1 MDLMRWLS
9 QKRLWISMKARSS
22 DRGTINSGTRNV
34 RGGRSDSQCCRLNAC
49 DAKSAG
55 QNSTGRKMQ
64 KESHI
69 LITPPKHPTNNINVV
84 RTRHPM
90 GSVALPDCSAE
101 AVSKQSQGHAQQ
113 SQVTCASGWP
123 PRDSNRA
130 PTVGLLPTAGVER
143 KIEDISSVEPLQL
156 KLCLI
161 SPYIYSFGLPSALQC
176 QSSTSSAAPRLT
188 MQCTCQH

>member
-1 MDLMRWLS
+1 MHQQDAKQEHKLHSRSRAVAAHSEDATDIAHLS
-9 QKRLWISMKARSS
+9 R
-22 DRGTINSGTRNV
+22 
-34 RGGRSDSQCCRLNAC
+34 
-49 DAKSAG
+49 AKSAKRKS
-55 QNSTGRKMQ
+55 QPHNS
-64 KESHI
+64 SP
-69 LITPPKHPTNNINVV
+69 TPHQHINVV
-84 RTRHPM
+84 RSRHPM

-101 AVSKQSQGHAQQ
+101 AVSKPSQGHAQQ

-188 MQCTCQH
+188 MQCSCLH